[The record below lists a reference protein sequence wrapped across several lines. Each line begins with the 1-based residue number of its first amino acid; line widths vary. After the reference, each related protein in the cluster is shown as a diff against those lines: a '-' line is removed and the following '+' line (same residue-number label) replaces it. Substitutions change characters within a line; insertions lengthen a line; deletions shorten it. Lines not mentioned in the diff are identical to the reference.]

1 MNSKSRSLNSVDILI
16 VDDIPNNL
24 RLLSTML
31 AEQGYEVRK
40 ALSGQIALLSARTQP
55 PDLILL
61 DVKMPEM
68 SGYEVCQKLQANQK
82 TAQIP
87 VIFVSALDNGAD
99 KVKAF
104 EVGGVDYVT
113 KPFQESEILVR
124 VKNQLS
130 VQKLQQQLK
139 KQNFLLQA
147 EIRLSQEKS
156 KALQLISVGTA
167 SETGSEFFRACVRCL
182 AEALKVRYAFVTE
195 TVDPNRTKVRTL
207 AFWQGEEYRE
217 NFEYDVAGT
226 PCQEALQGETG
237 FYPENL
243 QALFPEN
250 TLLVDLKIQSFYGLP
265 LSNVS
270 GDILGHLVVMND
282 SPMIADCG
290 QNSILQIFAS
300 RAAAELERLHAQ
312 ENLLLAQQRS
322 DKLLLNILPS
332 SIAERLKQNQDNIA
346 DRFDSATVLF
356 ADLVDFTPLSSQ
368 VSALE
373 LVNLLNQ
380 IFSSFDKLT
389 EKYGLEKIKTIGDAY
404 MVAGGLPIPKES
416 HVEAIADLA
425 LDIQKFV
432 DCFSSEQ
439 GEKFQIRIG
448 INTGPVVAGVIGT
461 KKFIYDLWGDTV
473 NIASRMESQG
483 ISGRIQVTAATY
495 ECLKHKYK
503 FESRGTVAIKGK
515 GEMVTYWLMGKK

>member
-1 MNSKSRSLNSVDILI
+1 MNSKLSVASVDILI

-24 RLLSTML
+24 RLLSTLL

-40 ALSGQIALLSARTQP
+40 ALNGQMALLSAQKQP

-61 DVKMPEM
+61 DIKMPEM

-87 VIFVSALDNGAD
+87 VIFVSALDDGAD

-113 KPFQESEILVR
+113 KPFQESEVLVR
-124 VKNQLS
+124 VQNQLN

-139 KQNFLLQA
+139 EKNSLLQT
-147 EIRLSQEKS
+147 EIHLSQEKS
-156 KALQLISVGTA
+156 KALQLISAGTA
-167 SETGSEFFRACVRCL
+167 SKTGSEFFGPCVRFL
-182 AEALKVRYAFVTE
+182 AQALNVRYAFVTE
-195 TVDPNRTKVRTL
+195 TANSSRTRVKTL
-207 AFWQGEEYRE
+207 AFWQGGEYGE
-217 NFEYDVAGT
+217 NFEYDLSGT
-226 PCQEALQGETG
+226 PCHKVLQGETC

-243 QALFPEN
+243 QALFPEDS
-250 TLLVDLKIQSFYGLP
+250 LLVDLNIQSFYGIP
-265 LSNVS
+265 LTNIS
-270 GDILGHLVVMND
+270 GDILGHLAVMND
-282 SPMIADCG
+282 SPMITDCG

-300 RAAAELERLHAQ
+300 RAGAELERLHA
-312 ENLLLAQQRS
+312 EEALVLAQQRS
-322 DKLLLNILPS
+322 ENLLLNILPR

-346 DRFDSATVLF
+346 DRFESATVLF

-373 LVNLLNQ
+373 LVKLLNQ
-380 IFSSFDKLT
+380 IFSTFDKLT

-404 MVAGGLPIPKES
+404 MVAGGLPIPKEN

-432 DCFSSEQ
+432 DCFSFKQ
-439 GEKFQIRIG
+439 REKFQVRVG

-473 NIASRMESQG
+473 NVASRMESQG

-515 GEMVTYWLMGKK
+515 GEMVTYWLIAKK